1 MTDVMQEDFEDN
13 EASARQGHRPRED
26 GPYRVLIG
34 NAGLNY
40 QAFRIA
46 DPVPTGRQLLDA
58 AELRPVDEHEVF
70 SLSADGRLAQV
81 GLDETVDLRA
91 PGVEKFITFRSDRT
105 LRFLLDDREY
115 EWGQDAIAET
125 GLREIA
131 RVPDDQVIE
140 LEQPD
145 GSPQIIDDG
154 AEIQLGGRGVEHL
167 RTRPRPLVTVK
178 VNTKPV
184 ELRRGWNT
192 GAQIK
197 AAAITAGVQIK
208 PDFILHLEGPDGV
221 DQVIGD
227 HDRIFIRGGE
237 CFDALDNHED
247 S

>member
-1 MTDVMQEDFEDN
+1 MQEDFEDN
-13 EASARQGHRPRED
+13 EAQTRQGQRPHEG

-34 NAGLNY
+34 GANLDY
-40 QAFRIA
+40 QPFVIG
-46 DPVPTGRQLLDA
+46 DPVPTGRQLIDKTH
-58 AELRPVDEHEVF
+58 LRPVDEYEIF
-70 SLSADGRLAQV
+70 GLSPDGRLAQI

-91 PGVEKFITFRSDRT
+91 HGVEKFIWFRSDRT
-105 LRFLLDDREY
+105 LRFLLDDREN
-115 EWGQDAIAET
+115 EWGLDTIAET
-125 GLREIA
+125 VLREIA
-131 RVPDDQVIE
+131 QVPEDQVFE
-140 LEQPD
+140 LERLD
-145 GSPQIIDDG
+145 GPPQIIDDG
-154 AEIQLGGRGVEHL
+154 AEIRLDGRGVEHL
-167 RTRPRPLVTVK
+167 RTKPRPHVTVK

-184 ELRRGWNT
+184 KLLRRWNT

-197 AAAITAGVQIK
+197 SAAIADGVQIK

>member
-1 MTDVMQEDFEDN
+1 MTDVMQEDLEDN
-13 EASARQGHRPRED
+13 EAGARQGHRPRED

-40 QAFRIA
+40 QAFMIA

-58 AELRPVDEHEVF
+58 ADLRPVEEHEVF
-70 SLSADGRLAQV
+70 SLSADGLLAQV

-91 PGVEKFITFRSDRT
+91 RGIEKFITFRSDRAF
-105 LRFLLDDREY
+105 RFLLDGREY
-115 EWGQDAIAET
+115 EWGQAAINET
-125 GLREIA
+125 VLREIA
-131 RVPDDQVIE
+131 HVPDGQVIE
-140 LEQPD
+140 LEREGGPA
-145 GSPQIIDDG
+145 QIIDDG
-154 AEIQLGGRGVEHL
+154 AEIRLDGRGVEHL
-167 RTRPRPLVTVK
+167 RTKPRPDVTVK

-184 ELRRGWNT
+184 EVPRGWNT

-197 AAAITAGVQIK
+197 AAAIAAGVQIK
-208 PDFILHLEGPDGV
+208 PDFILHLEGADGV

>member
-13 EASARQGHRPRED
+13 EAKTRQGQRPRGDE
-26 GPYRVLIG
+26 PYRVLIG
-34 NAGLNY
+34 GAALDYRPFIIG
-40 QAFRIA
+40 
-46 DPVPTGRQLLDA
+46 DPVPTGRQLLDTA
-58 AELRPVDEHEVF
+58 HLHPVDEFEIF

-105 LRFLLDDREY
+105 LRFFLDDREY
-115 EWGQDAIAET
+115 EWGQDDIAET
-125 GLREIA
+125 ALREIA

-140 LEQPD
+140 LERPD
-145 GSPQIIDDG
+145 DPPEIIDDG
-154 AEIQLGGRGVEHL
+154 AEIRLGGRGVEHL
-167 RTRPRPLVTVK
+167 RTRLRPLVTVK

-197 AAAITAGVQIK
+197 SAAIAAGVQIK
-208 PDFILHLEGPDGV
+208 PDFILHLEGSDGV